1 MIGDIFRQER
11 EKRQITLKDVENET
25 NIRILYLEAIEKGD
39 YKVIRGEVYL
49 KGFIKTYAKFLDID
63 YNEILKK
70 YYEEN
75 GIAAPEEESSLKQ
88 HTAAQTAEET
98 AASDQQ
104 HSSLPKV
111 DKSESAFRQ
120 RVEERRKKRS
130 SANIVFGLI
139 IAIVVIGCAAY
150 FVMPLLTSSGASV
163 GSVPA
168 AADTNKKAVQPAAE
182 PVEKTPAPVEYD
194 GVHMEA
200 VFNNKCWV
208 EVKVDGKTVLEKTVD
223 QGSTFKWDGKQEI
236 QVILGNAGAAKIT
249 INGKDAGSLGA
260 DGAVVTKKFTKDKIE
275 DVKK

>member
-75 GIAAPEEESSLKQ
+75 GIAAPEDDSYLRQ
-88 HTAAQTAEET
+88 HNPQTADES

-104 HSSLPKV
+104 HSSLTKV
-111 DKSESAFRQ
+111 DKSESGFRQ

-163 GSVPA
+163 GPVVPA
-168 AADTNKKAVQPAAE
+168 ADTKAVQPAAE
-182 PVEKTPAPVEYD
+182 PVEKTPVPVEYD

-236 QVILGNAGAAKIT
+236 QVILGNAGAVKIM